1 MVMIRDFCRFSRI
14 YAIDFEY
21 YVRQLGDIVVPV
33 CVVILELLS
42 GQYTRLWL
50 DSQVVSRFPL
60 PMGRD
65 TLFIAYNCVAEISCF
80 LALNWEVPAYWL
92 DLYVEFRWKTN
103 GKGPQFGNGLLG
115 ALLYHHLDGISA
127 AEKKTMIDLVL
138 TGGPWSDQ
146 EKADILAYC
155 QSDVD
160 ALRDLLPAMKNDI
173 DLPRALFRAEYM
185 VCCARMEHLGIP
197 VDVEKFQTLRRYWDR
212 LQLALIKEINWDY
225 DRIYK
230 GTRFRRRFFEWW
242 LAKHRIP
249 WPRTASGVLDT
260 RLETFEAIS
269 ARYPQV
275 IPLMKLRDTLGQMR
289 LNRLAVGRDGRARCS
304 LRPFAARTSRNAPST
319 RGFLFAMPAWMRG
332 AIASPFGYGICY
344 LDYEQAEFG
353 AGAALSGDPLMMAAY
368 QAGDAYT
375 EFAIQA
381 GAIPVGGTKHS
392 HPRERGI
399 YKELAI
405 AIQYGLG
412 VDGIAKRT
420 GTSTLEAKLLLRQ
433 HKRIYRHFWRWSDSV
448 VNYGSAFGRLWT
460 VFGWQRYYSNVEPQS
475 MRNFPIQSNSA
486 EILRLAVVLGFQAG
500 VQILAPVHDA
510 LLVQYPIEER
520 DDAIAA
526 MTRAMIQA
534 SEIVLN
540 GFPLRVEVTTFEHPS
555 RFMEDRGRPMWDL
568 MWQLVERLEAEED
581 DGLRPFPY

>member
-1 MVMIRDFCRFSRI
+1 MDMIRDFSRFSRI

-42 GQYTRLWL
+42 GQYTHLWL

-65 TLFIAYNCVAEISCF
+65 TLFVAYNCVAETSCF
-80 LALNWEVPAYWL
+80 LALNWPIPHYWL
-92 DLYVEFRWKTN
+92 DLFVEFRWKTN
-103 GKGPQFGNGLLG
+103 GLILPHGAGLLG
-115 ALLYHHLDGISA
+115 ALMYHGLDGISVT
-127 AEKKTMIDLVL
+127 EKKAMVDLIL

-155 QSDVD
+155 QTDAD

-173 DLPRALFRAEYM
+173 DLPRALMRAEYM

-197 VDVEKFQTLRRYWDR
+197 LDLKKFDMFQAHWNQ
-212 LQLALIKEINWDY
+212 LQLALIEEINWDY

-230 GTRFRRRFFEWW
+230 GRRFRRRFFEWW
-242 LAKHRIP
+242 LAKNRIP
-249 WPRTASGVLDT
+249 WPRTTSGVLDT
-260 RLETFEAIS
+260 KYETFVTMS
-269 ARYPQV
+269 AQYPQI
-275 IPLMKLRDTLGQMR
+275 IPLLKLRETLGQMR

-332 AIASPFGYGICY
+332 WALAPEGYGLCY
-344 LDYEQAEFG
+344 FDYEQAEFG
-353 AGAALSGDPLMMAAY
+353 AAAALSGDHLMIAAY
-368 QAGDAYT
+368 LAGDAYT
-375 EFAIQA
+375 AFAIQS
-381 GAIPVGGTKHS
+381 GAIPTGGTKLT

-412 VDGIAKRT
+412 IDGIAERT

-433 HKRIYRHFWRWSDSV
+433 HKRLYNHFWRWSDSV
-448 VNYGSAFGRLWT
+448 VNYGAAFGRLWT
-460 VFGWQRYYSNVEPQS
+460 VFGWQRYYSDVEPQS

-510 LLVQYPIEER
+510 LLIQFPLQER
-520 DDAIAA
+520 DAAIAA
-526 MTRAMIQA
+526 MTGAMVRA

-540 GFPLRVEVTTFEHPS
+540 GFPLRVEATTFEHPS
-555 RFMEDRGRPMWDL
+555 RFMEDRGRPMWDQ
-568 MWQLVERLEAEED
+568 MWQLVERLETEVG
-581 DGLRPFPY
+581 DGLQPFPY